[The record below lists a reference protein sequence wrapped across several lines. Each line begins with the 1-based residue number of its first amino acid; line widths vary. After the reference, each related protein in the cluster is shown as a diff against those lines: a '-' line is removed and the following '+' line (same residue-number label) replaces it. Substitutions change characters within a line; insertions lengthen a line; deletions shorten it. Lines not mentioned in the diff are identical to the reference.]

1 MDIKKF
7 CRELN
12 KQQRKLIAQVERE
25 TGQKVPEE
33 MKKAYTLEEAEEV
46 LKLVATFPPN
56 HFLFNDTEFKTAQ
69 ELYKISA
76 K

>member
-12 KQQRKLIAQVERE
+12 KQQRKIIAQVERE
-25 TGQKVPEE
+25 TGQKVPDNL
-33 MKKAYTLEEAEEV
+33 KKSYTLEETEEI
-46 LKLVATFPPN
+46 LRMVAMLPPD
-56 HFLFNDTEFKTAQ
+56 HFLFDDTEFKTAQ